1 MSCIGIITETKKES
15 ELEQKVKNTF
25 KDLEK
30 KATIIII
37 NQKSIENIK
46 NVRFELIILETN
58 IFGNSNLIKKILMNS
73 ERILVNSDFN
83 GNLEVIQNL
92 KLSVITY
99 GFNSKATI
107 TASSVN
113 DSNGILMCLQRSIK
127 NINNKII
134 EPQEI
139 KIYNQHDKNTNYVDM
154 ILLIITLLYS

>member
-37 NQKSIENIK
+37 NQKS
-46 NVRFELIILETN
+46 

-139 KIYNQHDKNTNYVDM
+139 KIYNQDDKNTHYVDM